1 MSEEI
6 NVNNEISLTE
16 LLASFK
22 KRERDFIFNVRAG
35 FKHGEAARAAGF
47 PDKSADT
54 QASRLMQRDDVQ
66 LVLKKL
72 YEQDCKS
79 LCITKESIIVRANE
93 MYMRCMQSTPVMEF
107 NRATGE
113 YEATGEYQFDSRG
126 AGKALE
132 IICKVSGF
140 EKQELDVKT
149 APAVINFTVTDSD
162 ENKSEH
168 K

>member
-1 MSEEI
+1 
-6 NVNNEISLTE
+6 
-16 LLASFK
+16 
-22 KRERDFIFNVRAG
+22 
-35 FKHGEAARAAGF
+35 
-47 PDKSADT
+47 
-54 QASRLMQRDDVQ
+54 
-66 LVLKKL
+66 
-72 YEQDCKS
+72 
-79 LCITKESIIVRANE
+79 
-93 MYMRCMQSTPVMEF
+93 MEF

-149 APAVINFTVTDSD
+149 APAVINFTVTDPD